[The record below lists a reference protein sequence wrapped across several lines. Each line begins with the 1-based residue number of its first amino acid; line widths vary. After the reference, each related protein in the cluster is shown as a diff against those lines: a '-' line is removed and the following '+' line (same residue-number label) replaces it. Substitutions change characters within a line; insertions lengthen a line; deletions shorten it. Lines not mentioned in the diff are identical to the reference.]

1 MNKILILD
9 TETTGLDPKN
19 DSIIEVAAILVDL
32 NHKKIECQRSG
43 LIYALTNEDSEKI
56 TGISQLMLDG
66 VKNAFDDPFNSIKIM
81 AEQSIC
87 IVAHNA
93 EFDKGF
99 VEAKGIILSN
109 KNKSSLE
116 WICSYRDISYD
127 IQTEN
132 KKLSTLAEA
141 YSVDSG
147 GAHRALSDVTMLAHI
162 LFKVPNIEEQVFSA
176 IENKKKPEVKI
187 ISLAPLDQK
196 EEVKKAGFRWNPND
210 KTWWKNIR
218 AANESEVNKIIG
230 SFGFDVKIA

>member
-9 TETTGLDPKN
+9 TETTGLDPKK

-32 NHKKIECQRSG
+32 NHKRIECQRSG
-43 LIYALTNEDSEKI
+43 LIYALTNQESEII

-66 VKNAFDDPFNSIKIM
+66 VKSAFDDPFNSIKIM
-81 AEQSIC
+81 AEQSTC

-99 VEAKGIILSN
+99 VEAKGIVLN
-109 KNKSSLE
+109 DKNNSPLE

-127 IQTEN
+127 IETEN

-141 YSVDSG
+141 YEVKSD
-147 GAHRALSDVTMLAHI
+147 GAHRALADVTMLAHI

-176 IENKKKPEVKI
+176 IENKKKPEIKI
-187 ISLAPLDQK
+187 ISLAPFEMK
-196 EEVKKAGFRWNPND
+196 EDVKKAGFRWNPQD

-230 SFGFDVKIA
+230 AFGFDVKMA